1 MPDKNQSGSRQVN
14 EAPGRERG
22 LLDAVL
28 DSVGALV
35 VVLDPV
41 GRIVRFNRACEQAT
55 GYQSTEVEGRP
66 FWDFFLVSEEVEQAK
81 RAFARTQAGQVAG
94 EHESLWVAK
103 DGSQRLIAWSN
114 TALLGEDG
122 SVEFIIVTGA
132 DITER
137 RQADV
142 ECERLLA
149 ENRTQR
155 EFLEQLMESAPVGIA
170 VVHGLDH
177 RHELVN
183 PTYQAIPGMPGTQM
197 VGRTI
202 AEVFPDLV
210 ARGALDMV
218 AEVYR
223 TGQTVSVRE
232 AEASVGPDR
241 ERTYWN
247 VDHIPLPAPDGQV
260 ERVLILAHE
269 VTDLVLARAQAEH
282 LAMEAQQRAEELDA
296 VFTALADAVIVYNA
310 SGAPVRINQVA
321 VDAYG
326 LDLVGAERA
335 ELTHTLAI
343 RHPDGRPMAVEELP
357 VSRALRG
364 QRVID
369 ERMVL
374 TSALGQELT
383 ILASAAPL
391 FGGGSVSGA
400 VTAWHDITE
409 QAQMERAL
417 RESEEKLGK
426 LFEILPVGI
435 SVLDRHRNIVKA
447 NPALSRILD
456 LSTDELLHGDFR
468 SRTYLTA
475 EGTPF
480 SPQDFPSVRAFD
492 EQRVIQDIEIGV
504 VKEDGELIWTSV
516 SAVPVPFW
524 DWKVVV
530 VIADITERKHAEE
543 ALRRE
548 RDFTAAVLDTSGG
561 LVVVLDRQGRIARF
575 NRACEQATGYL
586 FEEVRGRPFW
596 DFLLVPEEVEPVK
609 AVFAQLQVGQV
620 PNTFENYW
628 LAKDGNRRWIAWSN
642 TVLAGESGSIEYVI
656 GTGIDITQRRRAEEE
671 LQRALDESRQHQAEI
686 LALLDGA
693 RQVLEQHSFED
704 TARSIFDIC
713 KHLTGATAGYV
724 ALSSRD
730 GKETQVLFLDPGG
743 LPCTVDPEL
752 PMPIRGL
759 RGQVYQSG
767 RVAYEND
774 FQSTQWVLYLPE
786 GHVGVD
792 NLLFAPLVVG
802 GQVVG
807 LLGLANK
814 PGGFTE
820 NDARLTGAF
829 GELVAIALHNS
840 QLIGSLEASE
850 LRFRSVVETAST
862 AIVTADSQG
871 RIRFWNPKAERIFGY
886 SAQEIVGAPLTQIM
900 PERFQAAHLAGM
912 QRVLSTG
919 KSRLAGETV
928 ETIGIR
934 KAGDEFPLEM
944 SLATWK
950 TNEGS
955 FFTAV
960 MHEIT
965 QRKRVE
971 EALRE
976 ANQSLETLIK
986 ASPLAIIAFDLDL
999 NIRLWNPA
1007 AERIFGWSEGEVLGR
1022 PYPLVP
1028 ETKQE
1033 ELLGF
1038 LTHVTEGRALW
1049 GIETVR
1055 QRKDGI
1061 LIDVSIWTAPLYDE
1075 EGQVCTVMAI
1085 IADIS
1090 ERKRAEEELRN
1101 YADQQA
1107 ALYTVTSAVAATLDQ
1122 DELLP
1127 IILDA
1132 VLPALEADAGW
1143 ILLPTPLTGDPPRVV
1158 AQRGTSEGLLA
1169 AEPVLPVQECPIYQD
1184 LSPVDSTEFEPAQ
1197 VLDCPVLAAEVPEG
1211 TNLCSLVCVPLCVGG
1226 KIVGVL
1232 KIGWRRPYL
1241 HLKQSRDLL
1250 STIGRQVG
1258 IALYRAQVYEE
1269 ARQVNRLRVLSEL
1282 DQALTATLDPRKLA
1296 EVTLNHLRAHLDAPE
1311 ASLLLLPL
1319 PTQADSGNQAFSP
1332 AQGWT
1337 RVNLSSEDTSHWQ
1350 MFLEKLAEQ
1359 GEPVPLAVE
1368 DLQLVSRHPELP
1380 QQWDAHGLVV
1390 PIRGEQ
1396 NLLAALALGGRRADR
1411 PFSGEDRALAQVAA
1425 SHAGQAMQNALLYDE
1440 LRQLFDEHERTR
1452 AQLIQSEKLSA
1463 LGRLAASVAHEINNP
1478 LQAIENYLTLV
1489 HEEMDSSQ
1497 RRDKL
1502 DRYLE
1507 VVEGELERISD
1518 IVRRMRDFYRPAHER
1533 LQPTDLG
1540 AVLDSVL
1547 GLSSKELEH
1556 RHITVERQDSG
1567 DLPLIQANPDHLKQ
1581 VFLNL
1586 ILNAADAMPAGG
1598 LLRVR
1603 ASLCQDRL
1611 GVGGQPQPAVR
1622 IEIGDT
1628 GHGMPPEIQAHLFEP
1643 FFTTKEQGAGLGL
1656 SVSYSII
1663 EAHQGQISVTSEE
1676 GAGTTFSILLPVAP
1690 C

>member
-1 MPDKNQSGSRQVN
+1 MPGENQSRSRQVN

-22 LLDAVL
+22 LLNAML

-35 VVLDPV
+35 VVLDPA

-55 GYQSTEVEGRP
+55 GHLSAKVEGRP
-66 FWDFFLVSEEVEQAK
+66 FWDFFLVSEQVEQAK
-81 RAFARTQAGQVAG
+81 RAFAQIQAGQVSG
-94 EHESLWVAK
+94 EQESLWMAK

-114 TALLGEDG
+114 RALLGEDG
-122 SVEFIIVTGA
+122 SVEFIIATGA

-137 RQADV
+137 RQAEE

-170 VVHGLDH
+170 VVYGLDH

-183 PTYQAIPGMPGTQM
+183 PAYQAIPGMPGTQM

-210 ARGALDMV
+210 ARGALEIM

-260 ERVLILAHE
+260 ERVLILARE
-269 VTDLVLARAQAEH
+269 VTDLVLARTQAEH
-282 LAMEAQQRAEELDA
+282 LAMEAQERVEELDA
-296 VFTALADAVIVYNA
+296 VFSALADAVIVYNA
-310 SGAPVRINQVA
+310 SGVPVKINQVA
-321 VDAYG
+321 MDACG

-335 ELTHTLAI
+335 ELTRTFAI
-343 RHPDGRPMAVEELP
+343 RHPDGRPLTLEELP
-357 VSRALRG
+357 VSRALSG
-364 QRVID
+364 QRVMD
-369 ERMVL
+369 ERLVL
-374 TSALGQELT
+374 TNTLGQELT

-391 FGGGSVSGA
+391 CTNGRVSGA
-400 VTAWHDITE
+400 VAAWHDITE

-417 RESEEKLGK
+417 RESEEKLAK
-426 LFEILPVGI
+426 LFEILPAGI
-435 SVLDRHRNIVKA
+435 SVLDRHRNVVKA
-447 NPALSRILD
+447 NPALSRILE
-456 LSTDELLHGDFR
+456 LSPDELLHGDFR
-468 SRTYLTA
+468 SRTYLTG

-492 EQRVIQDIEIGV
+492 EQGVIQDVEIGV

-516 SAVPVPFW
+516 SAVPVPFL

-530 VIADITERKHAEE
+530 VTADITERKNAEQ

-561 LVVVLDRQGRIARF
+561 LVVVLDRQGRIVRF

-586 FEEVRGRPFW
+586 FEEVQGRPFW

-609 AVFAQLQVGQV
+609 AVFAQLQAGQV

-656 GTGIDITQRRRAEEE
+656 GTGIDLTQRRRAEEE
-671 LQRALDESRQHQAEI
+671 LQRALDESRQRQTEV

-693 RQVLEQHSFED
+693 RKVLEQHTFED

-730 GKETQVLFLDPGG
+730 GTENQVIFLDPGG

-774 FQSTQWVLYLPE
+774 FQSSQWVLYLPE
-786 GHVGVD
+786 GHVAVD
-792 NLLFAPLVVG
+792 NLLFAPLVVS

-862 AIVTADSQG
+862 AIVVADNQG

-900 PERFQAAHLAGM
+900 PERFRVAHGAGM

-919 KSRLAGETV
+919 ESRLAGETV

-934 KAGDEFPLEM
+934 KGGDEFPLEM

-950 TNEGS
+950 TGEGR
-955 FFTAV
+955 FFTAI
-960 MHEIT
+960 MNDIA
-965 QRKRVE
+965 QRKQFE

-986 ASPLAIIAFDLDL
+986 ASPLAIVAYDLDL

-1022 PYPLVP
+1022 PHPLAP
-1028 ETKQE
+1028 ETKQQ

-1038 LTHVTEGRALW
+1038 LAQVAEGQALW
-1049 GIETVR
+1049 GVETVR
-1055 QRKDGI
+1055 QRKDGS
-1061 LIDVSIWTAPLYDE
+1061 LVDVSIWTAPLYDA
-1075 EGQVCTVMAI
+1075 EGQVRNVMAT

-1090 ERKRAEEELRN
+1090 ERKRAEEALRN

-1107 ALYTVTSAVAATLDQ
+1107 ALYAVTSAVAATLDQ
-1122 DELLP
+1122 HKLLP

-1132 VLPALEADAGW
+1132 VLPPLEADAGW
-1143 ILLPTPLTGDPPRVV
+1143 ILLPTPLGGDPPHVV

-1169 AEPVLPVQECPIYQD
+1169 AEPVLPVQECPIYQG
-1184 LSPVDSTEFEPAQ
+1184 LSSGDSTEFEPAQ
-1197 VLDCPVLAAEVPEG
+1197 VLDCPVLAAKVPEG
-1211 TNLCSLVCVPLCVGG
+1211 TNLCSLVCVPLCVGD
-1226 KIVGVL
+1226 KNLGVL
-1232 KIGWRRPYL
+1232 KIGWRRPYR
-1241 HLKQSRDLL
+1241 HLEQSQDLL

-1258 IALYRAQVYEE
+1258 IALHHAQLYEA
-1269 ARQVNRLRVLSEL
+1269 ARQVDRLRVLSEL
-1282 DQALTATLDPRKLA
+1282 DQGLAATLEPRKLA
-1296 EVTLNHLRAHLDAPE
+1296 ETTLNHLKTHLDAPE
-1311 ASLLLLPL
+1311 ASVLLLPL
-1319 PTQADSGNQAFSP
+1319 PTQADSGKQIFSP

-1337 RVNLSSEDTSHWQ
+1337 KADSSSEDGSHWQ
-1350 MFLEKLAEQ
+1350 ILLERLGEQ
-1359 GEPVPLAVE
+1359 GEPVPFAAEHLE
-1368 DLQLVSRHPELP
+1368 LVSRHPEP
-1380 QQWDAHGLVV
+1380 TQQWDAHGLVV

-1396 NLLAALALGGRRADR
+1396 DLLAALALGGRRADR
-1411 PFSGEDRALAQVAA
+1411 PFSDEDRTLAQVAA
-1425 SHAGQAMQNALLYDE
+1425 SHAGQAMQNAVLYEE
-1440 LRQLFDEHERTR
+1440 LRQLFNEHERTR
-1452 AQLIQSEKLSA
+1452 AQLIQSEKLAA

-1489 HEEMDSSQ
+1489 REEMDGSQ

-1507 VVEGELERISD
+1507 VVGGELERISA

-1533 LQPTDLG
+1533 LQPTDLS

-1547 GLSSKELEH
+1547 DLSGKELQH
-1556 RHITVERQDSG
+1556 RHVAVERLDSS
-1567 DLPLIQANPDHLKQ
+1567 DLPLVQANPDHLKQ

-1586 ILNAADAMPAGG
+1586 ILNAADALPAGG
-1598 LLRVR
+1598 LLCIC
-1603 ASLCQDRL
+1603 ASLSQDQL
-1611 GVGGQPQPAVR
+1611 GVGEQPQPAVR
-1622 IEIGDT
+1622 IEISDT
-1628 GHGMPPEIQAHLFEP
+1628 GQGMPPEIQARLFEP

-1656 SVSYSII
+1656 SISYSII
-1663 EAHQGQISVTSEE
+1663 EAHHGQISVTSEE
-1676 GAGTTFSILLPVAP
+1676 GIGTTFSILLPVAP
-1690 C
+1690 F